1 MRCLVQRVSSASVTI
16 DGDVT
21 ARIGQGLL
29 VLLGIGEDDT
39 EQEVDY
45 LCRKVL
51 QLRIFSDADDK
62 MNLSLKDVGGEL
74 LVVSQFTLFGDTRKG
89 NRPSF
94 VKAAKPPVAIPLY
107 EYFLKSARDSGI
119 NVEHGVFGADMA
131 VQLVNNGPV
140 TIWIDTAE

>member
-45 LCRKVL
+45 LCQSVAAAQSFL
-51 QLRIFSDADDK
+51 MLTT
-62 MNLSLKDVGGEL
+62 NELSLKDVGGEL

-131 VQLVNNGPV
+131 VQLVNDGPV